1 METNNINQFKNGLK
15 NGEWHI
21 YKNDKLF
28 IKENYIDGK
37 LNGKYEKY
45 HIFETNK
52 LAIEC
57 NYIDD
62 KLEGEYTIYLYIYE
76 SDSNEPKIIKE
87 IYNYKNG
94 LKNGE
99 YIKFNSDSKIKI
111 ICNYMN
117 GLKNGECKEY
127 YSSGK
132 LWKKYNY
139 IDDKLDGEYIEYS
152 YNSSPI
158 YKYYTN
164 GIMQEG
170 YIAHISN
177 FIKNKLIE
185 FL

>member
-1 METNNINQFKNGLK
+1 
-15 NGEWHI
+15 
-21 YKNDKLF
+21 
-28 IKENYIDGK
+28 
-37 LNGKYEKY
+37 
-45 HIFETNK
+45 
-52 LAIEC
+52 
-57 NYIDD
+57 
-62 KLEGEYTIYLYIYE
+62 
-76 SDSNEPKIIKE
+76 
-87 IYNYKNG
+87 
-94 LKNGE
+94 
-99 YIKFNSDSKIKI
+99 
-111 ICNYMN
+111 MN